1 MTTDKQRN
9 ILIVSASIG
18 TGHMQ
23 AARAIEEY
31 WMQQEPQAKITHV
44 DFLDTDTLSID
55 NLLKETYIKLI
66 DVFPMLYD
74 LIYRLSKGERKGT
87 AMQTILSW
95 LLKRRMLKLIK
106 KVEPDVVIFTHPF
119 PLGAACILKR
129 QGLIDVPLMAI
140 MTDFSS
146 HQFWMYPQVDA
157 YFVATD
163 NMIEELSGCHI
174 MAEKIHVTGIPVRR
188 AFFQEAIKEYTLSKP
203 VKVLVMGGGLGLG
216 SLETALRRLDEV
228 NRIDELIVVAGQN
241 TALYESLMGLR
252 SSMKIKTTVYGYM
265 TNIAELMKDVA
276 LLVTKPGALTCM
288 EAVTIGLP
296 MVFFNA
302 IPGQEEEN
310 AALLERQG
318 CARWARDIHNLED
331 VVTALLINPERLAT
345 MSARARSWHVD
356 GAANI
361 YRDIDAFLRKQYEDA
376 AERLGGLPLEAVR
389 SLDKLS

>member
-1 MTTDKQRN
+1 MSETQGRR

-31 WMQQEPQAKITHV
+31 WSQREPEAHITHV

-55 NLLKETYIKLI
+55 NLLKETYLKMI

-74 LIYRLSKGERKGT
+74 LIYRLSKGERKG
-87 AMQTILSW
+87 AVMQTVLSW
-95 LLKRRMLKLIK
+95 LLKSRMLKLIK
-106 KVEPDVVIFTHPF
+106 KTQPDAVIFTHPF

-146 HQFWMYPQVDA
+146 HQFWIYPQIDA
-157 YFVATD
+157 YFVATEG
-163 NMIEELSGCHI
+163 MVEEVTSCVIPREHV
-174 MAEKIHVTGIPVRR
+174 HVTGIPVRR
-188 AFFQEAIKEYTLSKP
+188 AFFDAAIEDYAMTKP
-203 VKVLVMGGGLGLG
+203 VRVLVMGGGLGMG
-216 SLETALRRLDEV
+216 SISNALRRLDEIAA
-228 NRIDELIVVAGQN
+228 IDELVVVAGQN
-241 TALYESLMGLR
+241 TSLYESLNDMAR
-252 SSMKIKTTVYGYM
+252 SMKTKTTVYGYT
-265 TNIAELMKDVA
+265 TNIAELMKEA
-276 LLVTKPGALTCM
+276 TLLVTKPGALTCM

-302 IPGQEEEN
+302 IPGQEEAN
-310 AALLERQG
+310 AKLLEELG

-331 VVTALLINPERLAT
+331 VVTALLINPDRLKAMST
-345 MSARARSWHVD
+345 SARNWHVD

-361 YRDIDAFLRKQYEDA
+361 YQDIVAFLEQKEN
-376 AERLGGLPLEAVR
+376 AEATMVSSPVI
-389 SLDKLS
+389 D